1 MIDLEEFVAQLVAAK
16 AEPDGRLAVRDVLTR
31 TVRSGRQLSDAL
43 GPPTAGLTTL
53 HRADDLTILNV
64 VWPPKVSLFPHDH
77 RMWAA
82 IGIYGGQEDNAFY
95 RREREGIV
103 ASGGKELREGDV
115 LLLGDDA
122 IHAVHNPAAHHTGA
136 IHVYGG
142 DFFAT
147 PRSQWNRDTLTE
159 EPWDI
164 EEVRREFARAEE
176 AHRLEAE

>member
-1 MIDLEEFVAQLVAAK
+1 MIDSQELVAELVAATK
-16 AEPDGRLAVRDVLTR
+16 ESDPRLAVRDVLTR
-31 TVRSGRQLSDAL
+31 SVRSGRALSERL
-43 GPPTAGLTTL
+43 GPPTPGLMTL
-53 HRADDLTILNV
+53 HHADDLTILNV

-95 RREREGIV
+95 RRDREGIV
-103 ASGGKELREGDV
+103 AAGGKELHEGDV

-122 IHAVHNPAAHHTGA
+122 IHAVHNPAGSYTGA

-147 PRSQWNRDTLTE
+147 PRSQWDRDTLTE

-164 EEVRREFARAEE
+164 EEVRREFARAEA
-176 AHRLEAE
+176 AHRVGTE